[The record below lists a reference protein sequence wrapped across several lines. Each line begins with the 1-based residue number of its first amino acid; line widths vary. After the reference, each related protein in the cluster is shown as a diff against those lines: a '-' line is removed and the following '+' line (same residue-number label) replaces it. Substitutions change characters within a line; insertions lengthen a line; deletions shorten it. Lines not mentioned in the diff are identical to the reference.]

1 MNCNKCRNA
10 MEDDAKFCGVCGEA
24 VVEKDAVATED
35 VAGGSA
41 TIREMAENV
50 APAKKSSFPKLLV
63 ACIVAAL
70 VIVGTI
76 VAAVALLGSGD
87 KGKGG
92 KNNVGF
98 SGEGNELN
106 VALANSVDAYTEELK
121 LLASGNAVLNALSKL
136 EDNCR
141 VLADVAG
148 FAQVEMKANGKTGEG
163 SLSISAPILTS
174 AAFDLFVT
182 KDNLTVGSERIAY
195 FNLPVKAMADAIES
209 FLRLN
214 KDFFGFDNEYIA
226 AMVEMLDMSV
236 GAISESLA
244 GSAEMQEQMKALHGE
259 AFAMID
265 KLIAEQEI
273 VKAASTIEIGGALKN
288 CNLLTME
295 LDEAAIA
302 KWLLEDVF
310 LVLETNETLKEIIE
324 MAEAQQIAAGDTSI
338 TAGETYA
345 TFLEGIEDA
354 KAEIADWKNDG
365 YENVVKMEFSVYDG
379 VIVAVKVIPIE
390 DGYEYGSMTA
400 SALGK
405 NYRLEDICFTMD
417 EDTTVRVY
425 GQYINTNKFEMN
437 AELTEYGYTN
447 TASVIWDVQGS
458 GDNLQVKVDGENIF
472 SCKLALV
479 NKDVV
484 MEIAIPNIG
493 KVSCTIGA
501 FDGKIAVPSKVV
513 QIAEFDL
520 SRMEDFVGEAGMA
533 ELQSLMGLITMLVSS
548 F

>member
-1 MNCNKCRNA
+1 MNCNKCGNA

-35 VAGGSA
+35 VAAGSA
-41 TIREMAENV
+41 TIREMAENVAATVVTEPVNVAVPVVENV

-76 VAAVALLGSGD
+76 VAVVALLGSGD

-195 FNLPVKAMADAIES
+195 FNLPVKTMADAIES

-236 GAISESLA
+236 GAISESLV
-244 GSAEMQEQMKALHGE
+244 GSAEMQEQMNALHGE

-310 LVLETNETLKEIIE
+310 
-324 MAEAQQIAAGDTSI
+324 
-338 TAGETYA
+338 
-345 TFLEGIEDA
+345 
-354 KAEIADWKNDG
+354 
-365 YENVVKMEFSVYDG
+365 
-379 VIVAVKVIPIE
+379 
-390 DGYEYGSMTA
+390 
-400 SALGK
+400 
-405 NYRLEDICFTMD
+405 
-417 EDTTVRVY
+417 
-425 GQYINTNKFEMN
+425 
-437 AELTEYGYTN
+437 
-447 TASVIWDVQGS
+447 GS
-458 GDNLQVKVDGENIF
+458 GDERDTERNH
-472 SCKLALV
+472 
-479 NKDVV
+479 
-484 MEIAIPNIG
+484 
-493 KVSCTIGA
+493 
-501 FDGKIAVPSKVV
+501 
-513 QIAEFDL
+513 
-520 SRMEDFVGEAGMA
+520 
-533 ELQSLMGLITMLVSS
+533 
-548 F
+548 